1 MRTENRR
8 DFSVDPTGTTMLD
21 VLKGEGYTTLGVGK
35 IEDIFNHRGLTS
47 SNHAAG
53 NEACV
58 DAVVDYLKR
67 ITGAVCSFANLVDT
81 DMLYGHRN
89 DVPGFARCLEAFDKR
104 LPEILRLLGD
114 DGMLI
119 ITADHGCDPA
129 FPPPTTRANT
139 CCCWSGGWDCRKA
152 CLGGNKPAS
161 GTQIIEEL
169 GAEHLRTGKL
179 IVYTSADSV
188 FQIAAHEGIIPPTEL
203 WHICRIARRM
213 LKGEHAVGRVI
224 ARPFVGEVGHFV
236 RTENRRDFSVDPTG
250 TTMLDVLKGEGYDV
264 LGVGKIEDIFNHRG
278 LTSSNHAAGNEACVD
293 AVLDYLKKDHWRGLL
308 FANLVDTDMLYGHRN
323 DVPGFA
329 RCLEAFDKRLP
340 EILRLL
346 GDDGML
352 IITAD
357 HGCDP
362 AFPTTDHTR
371 EYVPLLVWGLGLQE
385 GVPLGVRGTFADVSA
400 TVLEARWARKAGW
413 TAHPST
419 ARSHWNRCLAGAGRP
434 SPRRSGSRSS
444 FCRRSCVLRFFP
456 DFYGYR
462 PFPRRG
468 RMWYNEERFI
478 RTLER
483 LLTRAEGERYA
494 ARNHPARPS
503 RAIEP

>member
-1 MRTENRR
+1 MYKRVFLIVLDSLGAGEAPDAAAYGDEGSSTLDALIGSGFLSCPHLQRAGL
-8 DFSVDPTGTTMLD
+8 FSLPTLRSPLPGGTQGSRA
-21 VLKGEGYTTLGVGK
+21 VLREKSAGKDTTTGHWE
-35 IEDIFNHRGLTS
+35 IAGLT
-47 SNHAAG
+47 
-53 NEACV
+53 
-58 DAVVDYLKR
+58 
-67 ITGAVCSFANLVDT
+67 
-81 DMLYGHRN
+81 
-89 DVPGFARCLEAFDKR
+89 LEKPF
-104 LPEILRLLGD
+104 PTYPNG
-114 DGMLI
+114 
-119 ITADHGCDPA
+119 
-129 FPPPTTRANT
+129 FPPELI
-139 CCCWSGGWDCRKA
+139 KA
-152 CLGGNKPAS
+152 FEDEIGMGTIGNRPAS

-203 WHICRIARRM
+203 WHICRIARRL

-250 TTMLDVLKGEGYDV
+250 TTMLDALKGEGYDV

-293 AVLDYLKKDHWRGLL
+293 AILDYMKKDHWRGLL

-329 RCLEAFDKRLP
+329 RCLEAFDRRLP

-346 GDDGML
+346 GEDGML

-385 GVPLGVRGTFADVSA
+385 GVSLGTRSTFADVSA
-400 TVLEARWARKAGW
+400 TVLEALGAKARLDG
-413 TAHPST
+413 T
-419 ARSHWNRCLAGAGRP
+419 
-434 SPRRSGSRSS
+434 S
-444 FCRRSCVLRFFP
+444 FYDKIAL
-456 DFYGYR
+456 D
-462 PFPRRG
+462 
-468 RMWYNEERFI
+468 
-478 RTLER
+478 
-483 LLTRAEGERYA
+483 
-494 ARNHPARPS
+494 
-503 RAIEP
+503 